1 MAIPQIKN
9 NQDLADFI
17 GVKKGVVAYYAYYL
31 DSAKAYTSFTIKK
44 RSGGDRTIDA
54 PVRGL
59 KQLQRTILNKLS
71 PEAAFRHCVYGYV
84 PGRDILQNSAIH
96 VRQRWVLRVDI
107 KNFFPSITTLRVSG
121 MFRSPPFD
129 MEPKAA
135 RALAL
140 ICTKDGLLPQ
150 GSPLSPWIT
159 NVICK
164 GLDYNLK
171 RLASKHKCY
180 YSRYADDLFFSTS
193 NGLFPTA
200 LARKSDTESNVII
213 GEELKSE
220 ILSAGFLPNE
230 EKTSLKPISQRQV
243 VTGIVVNSRTNVPR
257 EYIRNLRAALYSW
270 DKFGLEAAEEHWRN
284 KVDLKNRVGEQPR
297 FRWVVRGQINFVKHV
312 KGEADPVYLS
322 LAKKLKKLDEK
333 FTFDPKVSALSV
345 TEEVQIFV
353 EGITDKKHIEKAFRN
368 AQGQGLYLDLNLTFP
383 NQREYGSSNL
393 KSLCETLSA
402 NAQRCLTI
410 CIFDRDEQ
418 PYVKSMG
425 GSSGD
430 YMDHNNNV
438 FSLIIPRP
446 EFRVEPDICIEHL
459 YKDSDLFKHDLAGRR
474 LYSKSEFDKHSCHCE
489 DPNIFIRTPPKSL
502 ICDSGVINISTKASV
517 ALSKFDF
524 ATNIY
529 DGVPPF
535 DSISFEG
542 FLPLFTKI
550 QQIKNLFRK

>member
-1 MAIPQIKN
+1 MAIPQINN
-9 NQDLADFI
+9 NQDLASYI

-31 DSAKAYTSFTIKK
+31 DSAKAYTSFSIKK
-44 RSGGDRTIDA
+44 RSGGERTIDA

-59 KQLQRTILNKLS
+59 KELQRTILKKLT
-71 PEAAFRHCVYGYV
+71 PEATFRHCVYGYI
-84 PGRDILQNSAIH
+84 PGKGILQNSAVH

-107 KNFFPSITTLRVSG
+107 KDFFPSITTARVSG
-121 MFRSPPFD
+121 MFMHPPFC
-129 MEPKAA
+129 MAPKAA

-140 ICTKDGLLPQ
+140 ISTKDGFLPQ

-193 NGLFPTA
+193 NSLFPA
-200 LARKSDTESNVII
+200 SLARKSDTESNVII

-220 ILSAGFLPNE
+220 IVRAGFLPNE

-257 EYIRNLRAALYSW
+257 EYVKKIRAALYSW
-270 DKFGLEAAEEHWRN
+270 EKFGLEAAEEYWRN
-284 KVDLKNRVGEQPR
+284 KVDSRDRAGEPPR

-322 LAKKLKKLDEK
+322 LAKKLKKLDDK
-333 FTFDPKVSALSV
+333 FTFDAKVSALSV
-345 TEEVQIFV
+345 IEEVQVFV
-353 EGITDKKHIEKAFRN
+353 EGVTDKKHIEKAFRD
-368 AQGQGLYLDLNLTFP
+368 AQQNGLYLDLNLTFP

-418 PYVKSMG
+418 AYVKSMG

-446 EFRVEPDICIEHL
+446 SFRAETDICIEHL
-459 YKDSDLFKHDLAGRR
+459 YKDSDLFKVDGAGRR
-474 LYSKSEFDKHSCHCE
+474 LYKKSEFDKHSCHLE
-489 DPNIFIRTPPKSL
+489 DPCIFIRTPPKSL

-517 ALSKFDF
+517 ALSKVDF
-524 ATNIY
+524 ATNIHE
-529 DGVPPF
+529 GVTPF
-535 DSISFEG
+535 DDVSFEG
-542 FLPLFTKI
+542 FRPLFTKI
-550 QQIKNLFRK
+550 QEIKNLFRK

>member
-9 NQDLADFI
+9 NQDLASYI

-31 DSAKAYTSFTIKK
+31 DSTKAYTSFLIKK
-44 RSGGDRTIDA
+44 RSGGERTIDA
-54 PVRGL
+54 PARGL
-59 KQLQRTILNKLS
+59 KELQRTILNKLS
-71 PEAAFRHCVYGYV
+71 PEATFRHCVYGYI
-84 PGRDILQNSAIH
+84 PGRGILQNSVIH

-107 KNFFPSITTLRVSG
+107 KDFFPSITTGRVSG
-121 MFRSPPFD
+121 MFRNPPFD
-129 MEPKAA
+129 MAPKAA

-140 ICTKDGLLPQ
+140 ISTKDGVLPQ

-193 NGLFPTA
+193 NSSFPTA
-200 LARKSDTESNVII
+200 LARKSDAESNVII
-213 GEELKSE
+213 GEELKFE
-220 ILSAGFLPNE
+220 ILRAGFLPNE

-257 EYIRNLRAALYSW
+257 EYIKKIRAALYSW
-270 DKFGLEAAEEHWRN
+270 EKFGLEAAEEHWRS
-284 KVDLKNRVGEQPR
+284 KVDSKSRVGEPPR

-322 LAKKLKKLDEK
+322 LAKKLKKLDDK
-333 FTFDPKVSALSV
+333 FTFDAKVSALSV
-345 TEEVQIFV
+345 IEEVQLFV
-353 EGITDKKHIEKAFRN
+353 EGITDKKHIEKAFRD
-368 AQGQGLYLDLNLTFP
+368 AQGKGLYLDLNLTFP

-446 EFRVEPDICIEHL
+446 DFRVEADICIEHL
-459 YKDSDLFKHDLAGRR
+459 YKDSDLFKVDVAGRR
-474 LYSKSEFDKHSCHCE
+474 LYSKSEFDKHSCHLK
-489 DPNIFIRTPPKSL
+489 DPCIFIRTPPKSL
-502 ICDSGVINISTKASV
+502 ICDSGVINIATKASV
-517 ALSKFDF
+517 ALSKVDF
-524 ATNIY
+524 ATNIHEE
-529 DGVPPF
+529 VAPF
-535 DSISFEG
+535 DDVSFEG

-550 QQIKNLFRK
+550 QEIKNLFRK

>member
-9 NQDLADFI
+9 NQDLASYI

-31 DSAKAYTSFTIKK
+31 DSTKAYTSFSIKK
-44 RSGGDRTIDA
+44 RSGGERTIDA

-59 KQLQRTILNKLS
+59 KELQRTILNKLS
-71 PEAAFRHCVYGYV
+71 PEATFRHCVYGYI
-84 PGRDILQNSAIH
+84 PGRGILQNSVIH

-107 KNFFPSITTLRVSG
+107 KDFFPSITTARVSG
-121 MFRSPPFD
+121 MFRNPPFS

-140 ICTKDGLLPQ
+140 ISTKDGVLPQ

-193 NGLFPTA
+193 NSSFPTA

-213 GEELKSE
+213 GEDLKFE
-220 ILSAGFLPNE
+220 ILRAGFLPNE

-257 EYIRNLRAALYSW
+257 EYIKKIRAALYSW
-270 DKFGLEAAEEHWRN
+270 EKFGLEAAEKHWRS
-284 KVDLKNRVGEQPR
+284 KVDSRIRVGEPPR
-297 FRWVVRGQINFVKHV
+297 FRWVVRGQVNFVKHV

-322 LAKKLKKLDEK
+322 LAKKLKKLDDK
-333 FTFDPKVSALSV
+333 FTFDAKISALSV
-345 TEEVQIFV
+345 IEEVQLFV
-353 EGITDKKHIEKAFRN
+353 EGVTDKKHIEKAFRD
-368 AQGQGLYLDLNLTFP
+368 AQRNGLYLDLNLTFP

-402 NAQRCLTI
+402 NTQRCLTI

-446 EFRVEPDICIEHL
+446 AFRVEADICIEHL
-459 YKDSDLFKHDLAGRR
+459 YKDSDLFKVDVAGRR
-474 LYSKSEFDKHSCHCE
+474 LYSKAEFDKHSCHVK
-489 DPNIFIRTPPKSL
+489 DPSIFIRTPPKSL
-502 ICDSGVINISTKASV
+502 ICDSNVINISTKASV

-524 ATNIY
+524 ATNVHEEIA
-529 DGVPPF
+529 PF
-535 DSISFEG
+535 DDVSFEG

-550 QQIKNLFRK
+550 QEIKNLFRK

>member
-9 NQDLADFI
+9 NQDLANYI
-17 GVKKGVVAYYAYYL
+17 GVKRGVLAYYAYYI
-31 DSAKAYTSFTIKK
+31 DSTKAYTSFSIKK
-44 RSGGDRTIDA
+44 RSGGERTIDA

-59 KQLQRTILNKLS
+59 KELQRTILNKLS
-71 PEAAFRHCVYGYV
+71 PEATFRHCVYGYI
-84 PGRDILQNSAIH
+84 PGRGILQNSVVH

-107 KNFFPSITTLRVSG
+107 KDFFPSITTARVSG
-121 MFRSPPFD
+121 MFKNPPFD
-129 MEPKAA
+129 MAPKAA

-140 ICTKDGLLPQ
+140 ISTKDGVLPQ

-193 NGLFPTA
+193 NSLFPTA

-213 GEELKSE
+213 GEELKLE
-220 ILSAGFLPNE
+220 ILRAGFLPNE

-257 EYIRNLRAALYSW
+257 EYIKNIRAALYSW
-270 DKFGLEAAEEHWRN
+270 EKFGLEAAEEHWRS
-284 KVDLKNRVGEQPR
+284 KVDSRNRVGEPPR

-322 LAKKLKKLDEK
+322 LAKKLKSLDDK
-333 FTFDPKVSALSV
+333 FTFDAKISALSV
-345 TEEVQIFV
+345 IEEVQLFV
-353 EGITDKKHIEKAFRN
+353 EGVTDKKHIEKAFKN
-368 AQGQGLYLDLNLTFP
+368 AQEQGLYPDLRLTLP

-418 PYVKSMG
+418 FYVKTMG

-446 EFRVEPDICIEHL
+446 AFRVETDICIEHL
-459 YKDSDLFKHDLAGRR
+459 YKDSDLFKADTAGRR
-474 LYSKSEFDKHSCHCE
+474 LYSKSEFDKHSCHLV
-489 DPNIFIRTPPKSL
+489 DPFIFIRTPPKSL
-502 ICDSGVINISTKASV
+502 ICDSSVINISTKASV
-517 ALSKFDF
+517 ALSKVDF

-529 DGVPPF
+529 DEVAPF
-535 DSISFEG
+535 DQVSFEG

-550 QQIKNLFRK
+550 QEIKNLFRK